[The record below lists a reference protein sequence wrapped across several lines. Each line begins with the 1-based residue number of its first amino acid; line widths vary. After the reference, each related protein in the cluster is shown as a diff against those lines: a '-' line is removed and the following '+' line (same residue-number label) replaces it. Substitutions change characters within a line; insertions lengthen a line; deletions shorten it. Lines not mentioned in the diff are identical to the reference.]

1 MSWVLF
7 RWLTVIYLAAMA
19 GLFAVPVLFCAG
31 VPEVIVFYVLRA
43 VGIAL
48 FASAGVLGTVTAAG
62 HLLGIRFRCPLC
74 GSWAEWILRMLGE
87 PVDVGPIL
95 WCSRCGEVHGG
106 GVSAVGDR
114 DPPAERLPLGH
125 RAAIPSGADG
135 EVRGVDGV
143 VRLAGDPQ
151 SGLIAS
157 RYDEVGRVESHDVV
171 RLRRTRPAA
180 AVAAAAMRR
189 MLPGS
194 GTGTKL

>member
-1 MSWVLF
+1 
-7 RWLTVIYLAAMA
+7 
-19 GLFAVPVLFCAG
+19 
-31 VPEVIVFYVLRA
+31 
-43 VGIAL
+43 
-48 FASAGVLGTVTAAG
+48 
-62 HLLGIRFRCPLC
+62 
-74 GSWAEWILRMLGE
+74 MLGE

-95 WCSRCGEVHGG
+95 WCSRCGEVHG
-106 GVSAVGDR
+106 AVF
-114 DPPAERLPLGH
+114 RLW
-125 RAAIPSGADG
+125 AIATHPRKDFPWDIGPRFRPVLTA
-135 EVRGVDGV
+135 VRGVDGV

>member
-1 MSWVLF
+1 MGGRPDQAVTSAEPDLARETFFGGGGAF
-7 RWLTVIYLAAMA
+7 RWGDVV
-19 GLFAVPVLFCAG
+19 GAVPLAHRHLLGGDGRSLRRAGSLLRG

-62 HLLGIRFRCPLC
+62 HLLGIRLLRCPLC

-95 WCSRCGEVHGG
+95 WCSRCGEVRGRCC
-106 GVSAVGDR
+106 SPVGDR

-135 EVRGVDGV
+135 VC
-143 VRLAGDPQ
+143 A
-151 SGLIAS
+151 AS
-157 RYDEVGRVESHDVV
+157 MALCVWQVIRN
-171 RLRRTRPAA
+171 
-180 AVAAAAMRR
+180 
-189 MLPGS
+189 PG
-194 GTGTKL
+194 